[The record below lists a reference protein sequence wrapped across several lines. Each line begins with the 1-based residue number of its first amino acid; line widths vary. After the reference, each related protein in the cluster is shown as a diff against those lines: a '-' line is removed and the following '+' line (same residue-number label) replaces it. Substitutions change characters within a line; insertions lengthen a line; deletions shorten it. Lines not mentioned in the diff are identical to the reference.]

1 MILEQHVVLFYWSDY
16 FVIALK
22 LSVKKYFQE
31 LNAEF
36 LVKMKIESLGS

>member
-22 LSVKKYFQE
+22 LSVKNYFQE

-36 LVKMKIESLGS
+36 LVKMRIESLGS